1 MKKYLPILIV
11 VGALFIALLIL
22 TYVKPQK
29 HDVLDGTIWKVVY
42 IDSTPLLE
50 ETTLTLRF
58 HKRKV
63 KGSSGCNTFS
73 GRYDVEDDSIKI
85 TELELT
91 TANCM
96 NPKIMQQERMFTGLV
111 QQISR
116 FTMSAEELT
125 TTTTTGDIL
134 RFVSLLTE

>member
-11 VGALFIALLIL
+11 VGAFFIALLIM

-29 HDVLDGTIWKVVY
+29 HDVLDETIWKVVY
-42 IDSTPLLE
+42 MDNTPLLE
-50 ETTLTLRF
+50 ETTLTIRF

-73 GRYDVEDDSIKI
+73 GRYEVEEDSIKI
-85 TELELT
+85 TDLELT

-96 NPKIMQQERMFTGLV
+96 NPKIMQQEKMFTGLLE
-111 QQISR
+111 QISQ
-116 FTMSAEELT
+116 FTLSDEELT
-125 TTTTTGDIL
+125 TITNIGDVV
-134 RFVSLLTE
+134 RFVSLLSN